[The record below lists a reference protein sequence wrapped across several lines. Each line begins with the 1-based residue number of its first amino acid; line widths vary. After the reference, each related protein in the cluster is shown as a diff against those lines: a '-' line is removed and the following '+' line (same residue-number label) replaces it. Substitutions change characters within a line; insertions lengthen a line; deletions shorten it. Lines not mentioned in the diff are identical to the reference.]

1 MAGAWLSKEE
11 CVIECARME
20 LVYDSDVG
28 SLGKDATPLQT
39 LVLAE
44 EDMTLF
50 RCHDERL
57 FNSES
62 NYAYAF
68 E

>member
-28 SLGKDATPLQT
+28 PLGKDATPLQT
-39 LVLAE
+39 LVPVE
-44 EDMTLF
+44 EEITLF

-57 FNSES
+57 FNSQS
-62 NYAYAF
+62 NYAYTF